1 MSWLSPR
8 GWALDMSGSVQIPI
22 FISSGVSNQTVLYY
36 FVPTLFSFM
45 KQLSR
50 FSGKH
55 NTMLSYWMR
64 EELEHYCLALMKWNF
79 KLHSVDRCV
88 SYCGWGYSKYYWPAI
103 FRNAISKFTVC
114 IRMHNAM
121 CLDGS
126 ILVCVCVRER
136 DEERERGRKAGSG
149 GRKCS
154 SQSPQRKPVV
164 IYSISTPSG
173 STGNHSNEKKKKK
186 KQMQRLQMQGIWN
199 PPSSVISQPFEKTRL
214 WFDKAW
220 IWFVARTCYSILT
233 SNHVFLSTLMIP
245 FSVVQEL
252 SYSLSLLQCIHTVHL
267 LQAINIFLIYSEQ
280 RRCQDFWA
288 PWKEM
293 IMGS

>member
-22 FISSGVSNQTVLYY
+22 FISSGVSNHTVLYY

-126 ILVCVCVRER
+126 ILVCVCVRDR
-136 DEERERGRKAGSG
+136 DEEREREGERRGVGAENAPLNLHRGSQLW
-149 GRKCS
+149 S
-154 SQSPQRKPVV
+154 TLSPHLQAQRGIIPMK
-164 IYSISTPSG
+164 
-173 STGNHSNEKKKKK
+173 KKKKK

-199 PPSSVISQPFEKTRL
+199 PPPVQLSLSHLKKPGSDLTKHE
-214 WFDKAW
+214 FDLLL
-220 IWFVARTCYSILT
+220 VL
-233 SNHVFLSTLMIP
+233 VIP
-245 FSVVQEL
+245 FSRPTTSSSPRWWFL
-252 SYSLSLLQCIHTVHL
+252 SQWYKNSLIPSVFYSVSILCISSRLL
-267 LQAINIFLIYSEQ
+267 IFS
-280 RRCQDFWA
+280 
-288 PWKEM
+288 
-293 IMGS
+293 